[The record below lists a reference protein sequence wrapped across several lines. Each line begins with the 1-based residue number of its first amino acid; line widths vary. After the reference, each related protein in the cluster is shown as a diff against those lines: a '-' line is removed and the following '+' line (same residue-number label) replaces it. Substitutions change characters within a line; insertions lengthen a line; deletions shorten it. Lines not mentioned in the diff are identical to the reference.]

1 MRDFVVVAAIAL
13 AFGILASFASEEP
26 GWFAL
31 ANFGLAATALVV
43 GTLQVAFRAR
53 HASAPAFRRP
63 VALGLARV
71 ALAVLAAV
79 ALERGVA
86 RLGVHLDWT
95 FERKFEAAPATLA
108 ALDELCRKGEVDAV
122 LFGDSFDPRRRS
134 TRLLL
139 RTLAGKS
146 CLGFEERVL
155 GADPGEED
163 RYGVGT
169 SNTVVIRQRPKG
181 KPERIELV
189 DRPTEGTL
197 FEIFSLLAE
206 REGGTLWIAR
216 GAGEGNVESGAP
228 TGFSGLGSALVTEG
242 YELHQFVD
250 AATTAFPDDV
260 AAVLWIAPERALP
273 RETLTALDAYLSRG
287 GRLVAWLEPGTV
299 VGTCP
304 EDRGF
309 DRLEQLLACWG
320 IEPAGGV
327 IVDPASATIE
337 GCVPGLCPLVYAYA
351 TSHPI
356 ARGLDDTRMTFFRGA
371 RSFRLRKPELDDR
384 LVAVALAS
392 LRSWIDPDLGALDR
406 ATPPVRP
413 PEETGDYHPVLVAGS
428 YPRDG
433 REARIV
439 AIGDKD
445 FASNHDLRGLYN
457 LDLAVNA
464 VHWAAAREPA
474 ITLRPK
480 VAVSGRMQFPIP
492 LQNTFTRFQS
502 LGLLLPE
509 VLLIVAALVWARTRS
524 A

>member
-1 MRDFVVVAAIAL
+1 MREWLVVAAIAL
-13 AFGILASFASEEP
+13 GFGILASFASEEP

-31 ANFGLAATALVV
+31 ANFGLAATSMVL
-43 GTLQVAFRAR
+43 GTIQVAFRAR

-63 VALGLARV
+63 VALGLVRV
-71 ALAVLAAV
+71 ALALLAAV

-86 RLGVHLDWT
+86 RLGIQTDWT
-95 FERKFEAAPATLA
+95 FEGKFEPAPATLETLA
-108 ALDELCRKGEVDAV
+108 ELCAQGEVEAL
-122 LFGDSFDPRRRS
+122 LFGDDFDPRRRS

-139 RTLAGKS
+139 QTLAARS
-146 CLGFEERVL
+146 CLAFDERSL

-169 SNTVVIRQRPKG
+169 SNTVVVRHRARG
-181 KPERIELV
+181 KPEQLELV
-189 DRPTEGTL
+189 ERPTEGAL
-197 FEIFSLLAE
+197 FETFSLLAA
-206 REGGTLWIAR
+206 REGGLLWIAR

-228 TGFSGLGSALVTEG
+228 TGYSGLASALVTEG
-242 YELHQFVD
+242 YQLHQFVG
-250 AATTAFPDDV
+250 AATGAIPDDV
-260 AAVLWIAPERALP
+260 AAVLWIAPERTVPPEALA
-273 RETLTALDAYLSRG
+273 ALDAYLARG
-287 GRLVAWLEPGTV
+287 GRLVALLEPGPA
-299 VGTCP
+299 GGLD
-304 EDRGF
+304 E
-309 DRLEQLLACWG
+309 LLARWG

-327 IVDPASATIE
+327 VVDPASATID

-356 ARGLDDTRMTFFRGA
+356 AKGLNDTRMTFFRGA
-371 RSFRLRKPELDDR
+371 RSFRLRKPDVEDR

-392 LRSWIDPDLGALDR
+392 LRSWIDPDLGALGR
-406 ATPPVRP
+406 STPPVRP
-413 PEETGDYHPVLVAGS
+413 PEETGDYHPLLVAGS
-428 YPRDG
+428 YPRGG

-439 AIGDKD
+439 AVGDKD

-480 VAVSGRMQFPIP
+480 VAVSGKMQFPIP

-509 VLLIVAALVWARTRS
+509 LLLIVAALVWARTRS

>member
-1 MRDFVVVAAIAL
+1 MREWLVVAAIAL
-13 AFGILASFASEEP
+13 GFGILASFASEEP

-31 ANFGLAATALVV
+31 ANFGLAAAAVV
-43 GTLQVAFRAR
+43 LGTLQVAFRAR

-71 ALAVLAAV
+71 AVALLAAV
-79 ALERGVA
+79 AFERAVA
-86 RLGVHLDWT
+86 AADVQLDWT
-95 FERKFEAAPATLA
+95 FERKFQPAPATLDALA
-108 ALDELCRKGEVDAV
+108 ALCERGELDAL
-122 LFGDSFDPRRRS
+122 LFGDAFDPRRRS

-139 RTLAGKS
+139 QTLAARS
-146 CLGFEERVL
+146 CLTFEERLL
-155 GADPGEED
+155 GADSSEED

-169 SNTVVIRQRPKG
+169 SNTVVLRQRVSG
-181 KPERIELV
+181 KPEHVELIE
-189 DRPTEGTL
+189 RPTEGAL
-197 FEIFSLLAE
+197 FEVFSLLAS
-206 REGGTLWIAR
+206 REGGLLWIAR

-228 TGFSGLGSALVTEG
+228 TGYSGLASALVTEG
-242 YELHQFVD
+242 YELHQFVG
-250 AATTAFPDDV
+250 AATGEIPADV
-260 AAVLWIAPERALP
+260 AAVLWIAPERTLPAEALA
-273 RETLTALDAYLSRG
+273 ALDAYLARG
-287 GRLVAWLEPGTV
+287 GRLVAMLEPGPA
-299 VGTCP
+299 G
-304 EDRGF
+304 G
-309 DRLEQLLACWG
+309 LEELLGRWG

-327 IVDPASATIE
+327 VVDPASATIE

-371 RSFRLRKPELDDR
+371 RSFRLRKPDVADR

-392 LRSWIDPDLGALDR
+392 LRSWIEPDLGALGR
-406 ATPPVRP
+406 STPPVRP
-413 PEETGDYHPVLVAGS
+413 ADETGDYHPLLVAGS

-433 REARIV
+433 RETRIV

-445 FASNHDLRGLYN
+445 FASNQNLRGLYN

-464 VHWAAAREPA
+464 VHWVAAREPA

-509 VLLIVAALVWARTRS
+509 ALLIVAALVWARTRS

>member
-1 MRDFVVVAAIAL
+1 MREWVVVAAIAL
-13 AFGILASFASEEP
+13 GFGILASFASEEP

-31 ANFGLAATALVV
+31 ANFGLAAASLVL
-43 GTLQVAFRAR
+43 GGLQAGLRAR

-71 ALAVLAAV
+71 AAALLAAV
-79 ALERGVA
+79 ALERAVA
-86 RLGVHLDWT
+86 ATGAQVDWT
-95 FERKFEAAPATLA
+95 FERKFEPSDAT
-108 ALDELCRKGEVDAV
+108 KAV
-122 LFGDSFDPRRRS
+122 LADLCGRGELDALLFADGFDPRRRS

-139 RTLAGKS
+139 QTLAGSS
-146 CLGFEERVL
+146 CLAFEAREL
-155 GADPGEED
+155 GADPGLEE

-169 SNTVVIRQRPKG
+169 SNTVILRYRTAGRP
-181 KPERIELV
+181 EQLEYV

-197 FEIFSLLAE
+197 FETLSLLAG
-206 REGGTLWIAR
+206 REGGVLWVAR
-216 GAGEGNVESGAP
+216 GAGEGSLESGAP
-228 TGFSGLGSALVTEG
+228 TGFSGLASALATEG
-242 YELHQFVD
+242 YQLHQFVG
-250 AATTAFPDDV
+250 AATNAIPADV

-273 RETLTALDAYLSRG
+273 PEALAALDAYLARG
-287 GRLVAWLEPGTV
+287 GRLVALLEPGPA
-299 VGTCP
+299 G
-304 EDRGF
+304 G
-309 DRLEQLLACWG
+309 LEEVLARWG

-327 IVDPASATIE
+327 VMDPASATVE

-371 RSFRLRKPELDDR
+371 RSFRLRKPEIEDR

-392 LRSWIDPDLGALDR
+392 LRSWLEPDLAALGR
-406 ATPPVRP
+406 RTPPERP
-413 PEETGDYHPVLVAGS
+413 PDETGDYHNLVVAGS
-428 YPRDG
+428 YQRGG
-433 REARIV
+433 RETRIV
-439 AIGDKD
+439 AIGDTD
-445 FASNHDLRGLYN
+445 IASNHDLRALYN
-457 LDLAVNA
+457 LDLVVNA

-502 LGLLLPE
+502 IGLLLPE
-509 VLLIVAALVWARTRS
+509 LLLIIAALVWARTRS